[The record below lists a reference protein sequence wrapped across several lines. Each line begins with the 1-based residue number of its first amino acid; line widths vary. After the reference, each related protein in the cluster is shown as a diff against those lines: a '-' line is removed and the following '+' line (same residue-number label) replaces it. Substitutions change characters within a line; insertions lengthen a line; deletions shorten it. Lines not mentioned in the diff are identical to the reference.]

1 MNDHEHPG
9 VEVVRQAILP
19 RVGPEQSRAVGPYH
33 LARYAIMALAEAGM
47 LTTPPVPAGTDEVER
62 LAAVLWESWGTPYG
76 YDLAEES
83 ERESARMCVRT
94 VLAALSVQ
102 HEIDLAQRLVLT
114 LGAKRYP
121 ITSLEKVGDRIT
133 LTAELETP

>member
-9 VEVVRQAILP
+9 VAVVAEAIGP
-19 RVGPEQSRAVGPYH
+19 RVGPHQPRNAGPYA
-33 LARYAIMALAEAGM
+33 LARYAVMALAEAGM

-76 YDLAEES
+76 YDLAEET

-102 HEIDLAQRLVLT
+102 HEVDLAQRLVLT
-114 LGAKRYP
+114 LGEKRYP
-121 ITSLEKVGDRIT
+121 VRSLEKAGDRIT
-133 LTAELETP
+133 LTAQLEDS

>member
-33 LARYAIMALAEAGM
+33 LARYAIMALADAGM
-47 LTTPPVPAGTDEVER
+47 LATPPVPAGTDEVER
-62 LAAVLWESWGTPYG
+62 LAEVLFDSWGVPHSYEAADET
-76 YDLAEES
+76 

-94 VLAALSVQ
+94 VLRALDV
-102 HEIDLAQRLVLT
+102 EREVDLAGRLVLT
-114 LGAKRYP
+114 LGGRRYP
-121 ITSLEKVGDRIT
+121 VRAVAKAGPKIK
-133 LTAELETP
+133 LTAELEGS